1 MKRFWFAIMVVLTL
15 SGAALTFGLRH
26 VAAGNS
32 SWVTTWGASSTEA
45 AAGVTVDDLTVRL
58 NTHISVGGSQVRI
71 RLANSFGASAVTIG
85 HATVGTATY
94 SGSSAITP
102 GTIQNLTFNGQTAI
116 TIPPGAQALSDAVNF
131 TVTPEQ
137 DLSVNLYLP
146 YTIVNPSINYFSEA
160 TSYLSMP
167 GDHTEETAGTSF
179 SYPMNSYYYLSAI
192 DVSGSPA
199 IGSVVA
205 VGDSITEGYGSPID
219 ANQRWT
225 DDLAGRLQSNAT
237 VFGVVNEGIGGNQ
250 LLMDGGIAGVNGIA
264 RLDRDA
270 LAESGVKDVIL
281 ALGINDI
288 FFLSNATS
296 ITTGYQ
302 QFVNQAHAVGLR
314 AIGATITPFGGVA
327 GVTSGME
334 NTRES
339 VNASIRA
346 GTIFDAYV
354 DFDLA
359 VRNPANP
366 THLLPAYDSGDH
378 LHPNSAGYVAMS
390 NEFNLSSF

>member
-1 MKRFWFAIMVVLTL
+1 MKRFWLAISVVLVL
-15 SGAALTFGLRH
+15 SLAAFSFGLHR
-26 VAAGNS
+26 VAAASS
-32 SWVTTWGASSTEA
+32 SWITTWGASATEA
-45 AAGVTVDDLTVRL
+45 AAGVTVADLTVRL

-71 RLANSFGASAVTIG
+71 RLSNSFGASAVTIG
-85 HATVGTATY
+85 HATVGTASY
-94 SGSSAITP
+94 SGSSAIA
-102 GTIQNLTFNGQTAI
+102 GIIESLTFNGQTAI
-116 TIPPGAQALSDAVNF
+116 TIPPGAQALSDAVSF
-131 TVTPEQ
+131 TVTPGQ
-137 DLSVNLYLP
+137 NLSVSLYLP
-146 YTIVNPSINYFSEA
+146 GTIVNPSINYFSEA
-160 TSYLSMP
+160 TSYLSIP
-167 GDHTEETAGTSF
+167 GDHTEETAGSSF

-237 VFGVVNEGIGGNQ
+237 VFGVVNEGMGGNQ

-270 LAESGVKDVIL
+270 LAESGVKDIIL

-288 FFLSNATS
+288 FFSANASS

-314 AIGATITPFGGVA
+314 VIGATITPFGGVA
-327 GVTSGME
+327 GVTAAME

-339 VNASIRA
+339 VNASVRA
-346 GTIFDAYV
+346 GGIFDAYV

-359 VRNPANP
+359 VRSPSNLKK
-366 THLLPAYDSGDH
+366 LLPAYDSGDH
-378 LHPNSAGYVAMS
+378 IHPNSAGYVAMS
-390 NEFNLSSF
+390 NEFNLSMF

>member
-1 MKRFWFAIMVVLTL
+1 MKRFWCAILLVVAL
-15 SGAALTFGLRH
+15 SVAVLTFGLPH
-26 VAAGNS
+26 VAAGSS
-32 SWVTTWGASSTEA
+32 SWVATWGASNVVAIT
-45 AAGVTVDDLTVRL
+45 GVTVANLTVRL

-71 RLANSFGASAVTIG
+71 RLSNSFGASAVTIG

-102 GTIQNLTFNGQTAI
+102 GTIQNLTFNGQAAI

-131 TVTPEQ
+131 TVTSGQNP
-137 DLSVNLYLP
+137 SVNLYLP
-146 YTIVNPSINYFSEA
+146 NTIVNPSINYFSEA
-160 TSYLSMP
+160 TSYLSIP
-167 GDHTEETAGTSF
+167 GDYTLETAGTSF
-179 SYPMNSYYYLSAI
+179 SYPMNSYYYLSAV

-270 LAESGVKDVIL
+270 LAQSGVKDVIL

-302 QFVNQAHAVGLR
+302 QFVSQAHAVGLR
-314 AIGATITPFGGVA
+314 VIGATITPFGGVA
-327 GVTSGME
+327 GVTPGME

-339 VNASIRA
+339 VNASVRA
-346 GTIFDAYV
+346 GAIFDAYV

-359 VRNPANP
+359 VRDPSHPAR
-366 THLLPAYDSGDH
+366 LLAAYDSGDH
-378 LHPNSAGYVAMS
+378 IHPNGAGYVAMS